1 VVSGVAGNLATMPN
15 AKRRARAAAE
25 TVAVSDEQVLDVG
38 VVWAAPVT
46 PGSGLLFRARHQY
59 LIALTD
65 RRLLV
70 FERRARRRRDPVGT
84 ADLVMGKRY
93 EFFTVDRRR
102 RYPTLSQLVLRG
114 ENDTGLVLEFRPP
127 HQALGRALEQH
138 LTAPGSAT
146 VLAGVRGRGEDSD
159 VPASPEDAERAAAEA
174 FWGNH

>member
-1 VVSGVAGNLATMPN
+1 MSGVTGSLGAMSN

-25 TVAVSDEQVLDVG
+25 AVAVHDEHVLDAG

-46 PGSGLLFRARHQY
+46 PGAGLLFRARHQY

-70 FERRARRRRDPVGT
+70 FERRAKRRRDPLGA

-102 RYPTLSQLVLRG
+102 RSPTLLQIVVRG
-114 ENDTGLVLEFRPP
+114 ENDTGLVLEFRPR
-127 HQALGRALEQH
+127 HQALGRTLEQH
-138 LTAPGSAT
+138 LTAPSAAT
-146 VLAGVRGRGEDSD
+146 
-159 VPASPEDAERAAAEA
+159 VPASVGGRGAASSDAPMSPDDAERAAAEA
-174 FWGNH
+174 FWGNR